1 MNRKPENQ
9 FLSVQRVGK
18 MAQWS
23 RVLAAFFGGLTLA
36 ASTHIGQLTTSCNSR
51 SREPNTL
58 FRPLQV
64 PTHAWGTCT

>member
-23 RVLAAFFGGLTLA
+23 RVLAAFFWRIDVG
-36 ASTHIGQLTTSCNSR
+36 C
-51 SREPNTL
+51 
-58 FRPLQV
+58 
-64 PTHAWGTCT
+64 